1 MTSEGKPLGGIRAHA
16 QSLKSPPSKEAN
28 KLAIL
33 DILFWAMATI
43 SIVAALAVIHVRDL
57 FRAALFL
64 VVSFVAV
71 AGLFVMLSA
80 EFLAAVQVLIY
91 AGAIPILIIFA
102 IMLSPN
108 VQQGNTYNRLMLP
121 ALIVASGVLAVLI
134 FAIVKTKW
142 NLLEYAHLSLATRL
156 KVEEVFADTTSSIGD
171 LLLRNWVLPFEM
183 ASILLLAALIGAL
196 VLVRER

>member
-1 MTSEGKPLGGIRAHA
+1 
-16 QSLKSPPSKEAN
+16 
-28 KLAIL
+28 
-33 DILFWAMATI
+33 
-43 SIVAALAVIHVRDL
+43 
-57 FRAALFL
+57 
-64 VVSFVAV
+64 
-71 AGLFVMLSA
+71 
-80 EFLAAVQVLIY
+80 
-91 AGAIPILIIFA
+91 
-102 IMLSPN
+102 
-108 VQQGNTYNRLMLP
+108 MLP

>member
-1 MTSEGKPLGGIRAHA
+1 M
-16 QSLKSPPSKEAN
+16 
-28 KLAIL
+28 AIL
-33 DILFWAMATI
+33 DILFWAMATVSVI
-43 SIVAALAVIHVRDL
+43 ASLAVIHVRDL

-71 AGLFVMLSA
+71 AVLFVMLNA

-91 AGAIPILIIFA
+91 AGAISILIIFA

-108 VQQGNTYNRLMLP
+108 VQRGNPYNRLVLP
-121 ALIVASGVLAVLI
+121 ALLVSSGLLTVLV
-134 FAIVKTKW
+134 FTIVKTKW
-142 NLLEYAHLSLATRL
+142 DFLENAHLSLATRL
-156 KVEEVFADTTSSIGD
+156 KVEGVFVDTTSAIGD

>member
-1 MTSEGKPLGGIRAHA
+1 M
-16 QSLKSPPSKEAN
+16 
-28 KLAIL
+28 AIL
-33 DILFWAMATI
+33 DILFWTMATVSVI
-43 SIVAALAVIHVRDL
+43 ASLAVIHVRNL

-71 AGLFVMLSA
+71 AVLFVMLNA

-91 AGAIPILIIFA
+91 AGAISILIIFA

-108 VQQGNTYNRLMLP
+108 VQTGNPYNRLAVP
-121 ALIVASGVLAVLI
+121 ALIVASGLLTVLV
-134 FAIVKTKW
+134 FTIVATKW
-142 NLLEYAHLSLATRL
+142 HFLENAHLSLDTRL
-156 KVEEVFADTTSSIGD
+156 KVEEVFADTTSAIGD